1 MLPQIQYRETLHSP
15 KNNNQTTHNCR
26 YTIDNHSG
34 DAAMHFLPKVN
45 PLYEHVS
52 AQKIIIPDVLEK
64 LGKGGFTGYLS
75 YSSTTFESYC
85 IFAKGKLICVI
96 STEDGRDKTG
106 FDAISSLFNK
116 IVITGG
122 EVNVYRMTTDL
133 AMCAHALLL
142 GTKLFNG
149 NEVRHV
155 DIKDT
160 MTHLKNQWLN
170 GVVHFYTNERYAM
183 IFYMNGQPIG
193 FYHDGAKAI
202 ETSSEESRKIAALPG
217 ARLDVCATKPLED
230 LMHYDLL
237 QMVNLGKLWEAA
249 STRNTTSQIKE
260 LKTFITEDVGQCDK
274 KLSELVDDLMEVA
287 MAYLSKEGREVIKN
301 RLQEA
306 GGSSIL
312 FDSTKTGIFLG
323 LVEEDAKAIDDT
335 ARIFE
340 MIDLMKSEIVGRLAV

>member
-1 MLPQIQYRETLHSP
+1 MY
-15 KNNNQTTHNCR
+15 
-26 YTIDNHSG
+26 
-34 DAAMHFLPKVN
+34 FLPKAN
-45 PLYEHVS
+45 PLYEHIS

-75 YSSTTFESYC
+75 YSSANFESYC

-96 STEDGRDKTG
+96 STEGGRDKAG
-106 FDAISSLFNK
+106 FEAISALFDK

-122 EVNVYRMTTDL
+122 EINVYRMTTDL
-133 AMCAHALLL
+133 AMCAHALVL

-149 NEVRHV
+149 SEVRQV
-155 DIKDT
+155 DIKGT
-160 MTHLKNQWLN
+160 MTRLKNQGLN
-170 GVVHFYTNERYAM
+170 GVVHFYTSERHAM

-202 ETSSEESRKIAALPG
+202 ETSPEESRKIAALPG
-217 ARLDVCATKPLED
+217 ARLDVCTTKPLEE

-249 STRNTTSQIKE
+249 AARNTTSREKE
-260 LKTFITEDVGQCDK
+260 LKTSLTEDNDHCDA
-274 KLSELVDDLMEVA
+274 KLAELVDDLIEVA
-287 MAYLSKEGREVIKN
+287 MAYLSREGREVIKK
-301 RLQEA
+301 RLQET

-312 FDSTKTGIFLG
+312 FNSTKTGIFLG
-323 LVEEDAKAIDDT
+323 LVEKDAKAIDSH
-335 ARIFE
+335 ARIDE